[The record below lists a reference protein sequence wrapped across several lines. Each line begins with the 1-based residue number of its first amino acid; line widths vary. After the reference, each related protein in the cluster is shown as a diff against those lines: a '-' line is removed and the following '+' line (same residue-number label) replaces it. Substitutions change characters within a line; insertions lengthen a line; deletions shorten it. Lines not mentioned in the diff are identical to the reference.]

1 MIMVIEV
8 KLCRTSYKGSPT
20 KAVSTSTNSNRTIF
34 SAICIKFVLVEF
46 VVNDFVQ
53 VEFSLCTTQLAQ
65 ISHNTIFVPGPCTTS
80 FDDYSGFQPK
90 ITQPKHGLRA
100 PLTGYCSNYKCN
112 FLSCY
117 SLLPHNFGK
126 YKLTTFSN
134 ISRPIIVVHTYI
146 DD

>member
-1 MIMVIEV
+1 M
-8 KLCRTSYKGSPT
+8 
-20 KAVSTSTNSNRTIF
+20 
-34 SAICIKFVLVEF
+34 EF
-46 VVNDFVQ
+46 VVNNFIL

-65 ISHNTIFVPGPCTTS
+65 ISHSTIFVPGPCTTS

-112 FLSCY
+112 FLSCC
-117 SLLPHNFGK
+117 SILPHNFGK

-134 ISRPIIVVHTYI
+134 ISRPIIVVHTLMI
-146 DD
+146 GQLILLHTRPRAFMLNLPLCKKGQLISNHA